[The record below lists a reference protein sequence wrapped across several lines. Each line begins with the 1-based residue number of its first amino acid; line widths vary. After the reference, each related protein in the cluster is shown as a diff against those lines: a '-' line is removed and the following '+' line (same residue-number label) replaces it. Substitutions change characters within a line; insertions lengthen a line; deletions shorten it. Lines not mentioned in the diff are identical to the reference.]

1 MSSSVEP
8 PPEDQ
13 HVLGP
18 VAKLAVELGGLMVI
32 DPYHQ
37 LHLRRTHSDQPV
49 LRGVHQETPQTL
61 ALVGGPNGQ
70 VVQPAAVPIEA
81 DQDRADDL
89 PTGMSNQHLRAHV
102 FASPSASLTRSRVQP
117 CRKRP
122 SKRRRRSGSPDTPR
136 HPAKPP
142 GPDQVGQPLVARRRP
157 GGRRR
162 PRRPGASRS
171 GQPAADRTRRRSRPR
186 RPRRLRRRQRR
197 GRRCAGSERGPR

>member
-18 VAKLAVELGGLMVI
+18 VAKLAVELGRLMVI

-89 PTGMSNQHLRAHV
+89 PTGMSNQHLRADV
-102 FASPSASLTRSRVQP
+102 FASPAQVIARVV
-117 CRKRP
+117 
-122 SKRRRRSGSPDTPR
+122 PR
-136 HPAKPP
+136 
-142 GPDQVGQPLVARRRP
+142 PDQSDLVPELDNLLAVDVGGLCDVHQSAHHGRTTSQPWH
-157 GGRRR
+157 
-162 PRRPGASRS
+162 RS
-171 GQPAADRTRRRSRPR
+171 Q
-186 RPRRLRRRQRR
+186 
-197 GRRCAGSERGPR
+197 